1 MSVFRYRH
9 LFVCLVLVAVLL
21 SCTVM
26 ASAEFVGVDSDN
38 LANLLERTDN
48 IYFYLM
54 NSLGGT
60 NGIQK
65 YLLDIRTTVN
75 GVYGI
80 EAIYNQLKNLNTTIG
95 SINSTANTIAERILT
110 TNSNLSSILT
120 KNTSMDK
127 TLSDNLPD
135 INTSTA
141 NIDTSTAGILTFLQD
156 LNGMNWIMNA
166 SSEYSWFGMTGMGVK
181 QLADF
186 FCDDNSLSLK
196 ESSSSAEAVVE
207 NFYRTDGYSSIS
219 NNARFSFDF
228 LGGLRDFFSLPD
240 VDISSTFEQV
250 ESGYS
255 SWFSA
260 DTAQALSVGAGA
272 AAMTGI
278 SLMGEEE
285 YLEPDTPYLDAW
297 NAEVQE
303 ILAGGDGE
311 W

>member
-26 ASAEFVGVDSDN
+26 ASAEFGSADSSN
-38 LANLLERTDN
+38 LSNLLGRTN
-48 IYFYLM
+48 SIYSYLT
-54 NSLGGT
+54 NYLGGN
-60 NGIQK
+60 NGIHK
-65 YLLDIRTTVN
+65 ILLDILDTTA
-75 GVYGI
+75 GGYGI
-80 EAIYNQLKNLNTTIG
+80 ESIYWKLNNIDIVIG
-95 SINSTANTIAERILT
+95 SIRSTANTIAERILT

-120 KNTSMDK
+120 KNTSIDD

-135 INTSTA
+135 INSSTA
-141 NIDTSTAGILTFLQD
+141 NIDTSTAGILTFLRD

-166 SSEYSWFGMTGMGVK
+166 SSEFSWFQMTGGSLYN
-181 QLADF
+181 LAQIYADPN
-186 FCDDNSLSLK
+186 DVYIHENSAQSKSQFSNSFSSFDGDLGSNI
-196 ESSSSAEAVVE
+196 SSS
-207 NFYRTDGYSSIS
+207 FGL
-219 NNARFSFDF
+219 
-228 LGGLRDFFSLPD
+228 LGGLKDFFSLPN

-255 SWFSA
+255 SWFSSE
-260 DTAQALSVGAGA
+260 TAQALSVGAGA

-278 SLMGEEE
+278 SLMGEDE
-285 YLEPDTPYLDAW
+285 YVEPDTPYLDAW